1 MAEHEQVSGVTV
13 VRTPAALRALVASW
27 RASGERVGLV
37 PTMGALHD
45 GHMALVTQAQQSAER
60 VVLTIFVNPLQ
71 FGANEDLDKYPR
83 QLLADCALC
92 ATYGVDAVFAPDL
105 AVMYPPGFATQV
117 AVQGLTDGLCGRS
130 RPTHF
135 AGVTTVVCK
144 LLNLAMADVAVFG
157 EKDWQQLQVIA
168 RMARD
173 LDHPTRIEGAPIV
186 REPSGLARSSR
197 NVYLSASERERAA
210 QIYATLQAL
219 RARVQ
224 AGERD
229 VAVLYDAFAAA
240 MDKAGGRVDYAEIVH
255 PTELT
260 PLATVD
266 GPARMVVAVWFGSAR
281 LLDNLALA

>member
-1 MAEHEQVSGVTV
+1 MAEHEQVAGVTV
-13 VRTPAALRALVASW
+13 VRTPAALRALLASW
-27 RASGERVGLV
+27 RAMGERIGLV

-45 GHMALVTQAQQSAER
+45 GHMALVTQAKQSAQR

-92 ATYGVDAVFAPDL
+92 ATYGVDAVFAPDPG
-105 AVMYPPGFATQV
+105 VMYPPGFATQV
-117 AVQGLTDGLCGRS
+117 AVSGLTEGLCGRS
-130 RPTHF
+130 RPSHF

-157 EKDWQQLQVIA
+157 QKDWQQLQVIA

-197 NVYLSASERERAA
+197 NAYLSADERARA
-210 QIYATLQAL
+210 ARIYATLLAL
-219 RARVQ
+219 RERVL

-229 VAVLYDAFAAA
+229 SAALQADFAAA
-240 MDKAGGRVDYAEIVH
+240 MTHAGGRIDYAEIVH

-260 PLATVD
+260 PLARIE
-266 GPARMVVAVWFGSAR
+266 GPAQLIVAVWFGQAR

>member
-1 MAEHEQVSGVTV
+1 MTDFETIAGVLV
-13 VRTPAALRALVASW
+13 VRTPAALRALVAGW
-27 RASGERVGLV
+27 RANGERVGLV

-45 GHMALVTQAQQSAER
+45 GHISLVSQARHSAER

-71 FGANEDLDKYPR
+71 FGPTEDLDKYPR

-92 ATYGVDAVFAPDL
+92 AAHGVDAVFAPD
-105 AVMYPPGFATQV
+105 AATMYPAGFATHV
-117 AVQGLTDGLCGRS
+117 AVERLTEGLCGRS

-135 AGVTTVVCK
+135 RGVTTVVCK

-197 NVYLSASERERAA
+197 NAYLTDDERQRAA
-210 QIYATLQAL
+210 AIHATLVQL
-219 RARVQ
+219 RAQVA

-229 VAVLYDAFAAA
+229 SAQLLAQFAQA
-240 MDKAGGRVDYAEIVH
+240 MQEAGGRIDYAEIVD
-255 PTELT
+255 PIELS
-260 PLATVD
+260 PLMQIE
-266 GPARMVVAVWFGSAR
+266 GPARIIVAVWFGSAR